1 MFSIILGMLICAF
14 TLIQL
19 YAVKKGDSVL
29 TLVSGVVVVLLS
41 AIRFGV
47 DFIGWNG
54 CLLVIFSILQGN
66 ILAREVISVMGKGR
80 MQECLEIALEV
91 LNIDNHEDVLRWG
104 RMKSMGDSLS
114 CGRYL
119 TEECGLGEE
128 CAECNSIA
136 AVKHVGD
143 SQYVQCFIKNL
154 GTSERIGIIEYKQST
169 LEMAQMAQSL
179 IPYLHVIYIIPE
191 YRGKGIEKRVINA
204 LREMGGHLWE

>member
-1 MFSIILGMLICAF
+1 MFSMILGVLICAF

-19 YAVKKGDSVL
+19 YAVKKGGSVL
-29 TLVSGVVVVLLS
+29 TLVSGVAVVLLS
-41 AIRFGV
+41 TIRFGV
-47 DFIGWNG
+47 DFTGWNG

-66 ILAREVISVMGKGR
+66 ILTREVISVMGKGR
-80 MQECLEIALEV
+80 MQECPEIALEV
-91 LNIDNHEDVLRWG
+91 LNIKNPEDVLRWG
-104 RMKSMGDSLS
+104 RMKSMGESLS

-119 TEECGLGEE
+119 TEECGLGAE
-128 CAECNSIA
+128 CAECNLIA

-169 LEMAQMAQSL
+169 LEMAQSL

-191 YRGKGIEKRVINA
+191 YRGKGIEKKVIYA